1 MAGVC
6 TVPLAKSAACEH
18 SCVTGDRRRSFKWLN
33 GGSTWVKPPCVAQE
47 TKMNFAGRDW
57 LERCRNSDVCSFWT
71 HSIPPHSLW
80 DLLTSCIIQVSR
92 CWALGICLS
101 PETHCPASQD
111 WCAPCLQQSDFVDCL
126 NAIKPKSCWP
136 DLITCCWALLHC
148 LSSELLEV
156 VYKQLIKAWNSLL
169 RRYGDTNF
177 HFYFSEVERDFWREV
192 FRVGLRAGGLAA

>member
-1 MAGVC
+1 
-6 TVPLAKSAACEH
+6 
-18 SCVTGDRRRSFKWLN
+18 
-33 GGSTWVKPPCVAQE
+33 
-47 TKMNFAGRDW
+47 MNFAGRDW
-57 LERCRNSDVCSFWT
+57 LERYGNSDVCSFWT

-101 PETHCPASQD
+101 PETHCPASQG

-136 DLITCCWALLHC
+136 DLITCCLALLQC
-148 LSSELLEV
+148 LSSELLKV

-177 HFYFSEVERDFWREV
+177 HFYFLWSRERFLKRGFQGWTQNRR
-192 FRVGLRAGGLAA
+192 FSSLSQNLRACVMSPGLQNFGPCPRDPKIVP